1 MEHKIRISVRNLVEF
16 ILRSGDIDNRR
27 GTMADKDAMLLGS
40 KLHRKIQGRMG
51 AAYQAEVFLKGTFYG
66 ETEEPA
72 EQSKEVLEQLNEER
86 GETEQGPEHSP
97 GTGTRYSITVE
108 GRADGIIQED
118 TGVVVDEIK
127 GIFRSLE
134 YMEEPVSVHLAQA
147 KCYAYLYASD
157 HNLNQMTVQ
166 MTYCNLE
173 TEDIK
178 RFRETYT
185 FGELENWFFD
195 ILEEYKKWASW
206 QIRWKQIRQ
215 ASIRGIEFPFPYR
228 EGQKDL
234 AAAVYRTIARQKKLF
249 IQAPTGAGKTIS
261 TLFPAVKAVGEG
273 LGNKIFYLTAKTIA
287 RTVAEEAFS
296 LLKQQGLQ
304 YKTIT
309 LTAKEKICRCEEMEC
324 NPDACPYAKGHFDR
338 VNDAVFDMITNQERF
353 DREALEAQ
361 ADKWMV
367 CPFELSLDVSLWVD
381 AVICDYNYV
390 FDPRAHLKRFF
401 AEGVKGD
408 YLFLIDEAHNLVERG
423 REMFSAQLYKEDFLA
438 LKRQVNNVS
447 KKMTRALER
456 CNQHLLGL
464 KRECGAKGEE
474 AGVERTYEILEN
486 VGMFPVSLMN
496 LCGIME
502 KFLEDSKNHE
512 LNQHI
517 LELYFQIRSFLDICD
532 RVDECYVIYTELEG
546 DGRFKLKLYCVD
558 PSVNI
563 QECLD
568 KGNSTVF
575 FSATLLPVDYYKS
588 LLSTSKDDY
597 AVYANSCFDQKKKQI
612 LIGKDTSSKYTN
624 RSLQEYQRTASYI
637 KEAVEAKR
645 GNYLVFFS
653 SYKMMEDVARCFEE
667 IKPETVDVLCQT
679 SRMTEAR
686 REEFLEAF
694 EAGREN
700 SLVGF
705 CVMGSIFGEGIDL
718 KRDRLIGAIIV
729 GTGLPQVCNER
740 EILKN
745 YYDRKRGDG
754 FRYSYLCPGMNKVLQ
769 AAGRVI
775 RTEEDHGVILLL
787 DERFTRYQY
796 RQMFPREWSD
806 YEVCVLDNIE
816 EKLQKFWNRQEE
828 SQSLTVQNPN
838 LVV

>member
-66 ETEEPA
+66 DLEEIEA
-72 EQSKEVLEQLNEER
+72 EDFPQEEGTSQKEPNISKQ
-86 GETEQGPEHSP
+86 
-97 GTGTRYSITVE
+97 YSITIE

-118 TGVVVDEIK
+118 NGVVVDEIK
-127 GIFRSLE
+127 GIFRNLE
-134 YMEEPVSVHLAQA
+134 YMEEPVPVHLAQA
-147 KCYAYLYASD
+147 KCYAYLYAAD
-157 HNLNQMTVQ
+157 HNLDQMTVQ

-178 RFRETYT
+178 RFRETYE
-185 FGELENWFFD
+185 FEELENWFFL

-215 ASIRGIEFPFPYR
+215 ASIRQIQFPFPYR
-228 EGQKDL
+228 EGQRDL
-234 AAAVYRTIARQKKLF
+234 AAAVYRTIARKKKLF

-261 TLFPAVKAVGEG
+261 TVFPAVKAVGEE
-273 LGNKIFYLTAKTIA
+273 LGDKIFYLTAKTIA
-287 RTVAEEAFS
+287 RTVAEEAFA
-296 LLKQQGLQ
+296 LLKEQGLR

-338 VNDAVFDMITNQERF
+338 INDAVFDMITHQERF

-367 CPFELSLDVSLWVD
+367 CPFELALDVSLWVD

-401 AEGVKGD
+401 AEGTKGE

-423 REMFSAQLYKEDFLA
+423 REMFSAQLYKEDFLT
-438 LKRQVNNVS
+438 LKKQVKDID

-464 KRECGAKGEE
+464 KRECGTVQDSM
-474 AGVERTYEILEN
+474 GVERNYEILN
-486 VGMFPVSLMN
+486 HAGMFPVALMN

-502 KFLEDSKNHE
+502 KFLEDSKNQE
-512 LNQHI
+512 LNQAV

-532 RVDECYVIYTELEG
+532 RLDENYVVYTELEP
-546 DGRFKLKLYCVD
+546 DGRFKLKLFCVD
-558 PSVNI
+558 PSVNL
-563 QECLD
+563 QECLE

-575 FSATLLPVDYYKS
+575 FSATLLPIDYYKS
-588 LLSTSKDDY
+588 LLSTETDDY
-597 AVYANSCFDQKKKQI
+597 AIYASSCFDQKNKQVI
-612 LIGKDTSSKYTN
+612 IGRDTSSRYTN
-624 RSLQEYQRTASYI
+624 RSLAEYQRIASYI
-637 KEAVEAKR
+637 KMMVEAKS

-653 SYKMMEDVARCFEE
+653 SYKMMEDVAACFER
-667 IKPETVDVLCQT
+667 IRPENVEVICQS
-679 SRMTEAR
+679 SRMTEVE
-686 REEFLEAF
+686 REAFLEQF
-694 EAGREN
+694 SETEMK

-718 KRDRLIGAIIV
+718 KGKRLIGAAIV

-740 EILKN
+740 EILKQF
-745 YYDRKRGDG
+745 YDKKNGDG

-775 RTEEDHGVILLL
+775 RTETDRGVILLL
-787 DERFTRYQY
+787 DERFTKYQY
-796 RQMFPREWSD
+796 QQMFPREWED
-806 YEVCVLDNIE
+806 FEVCVLGNME
-816 EKLQKFWNRQEE
+816 EKLQNFWNCQEE
-828 SQSLTVQNPN
+828 SQSLTVQNSN